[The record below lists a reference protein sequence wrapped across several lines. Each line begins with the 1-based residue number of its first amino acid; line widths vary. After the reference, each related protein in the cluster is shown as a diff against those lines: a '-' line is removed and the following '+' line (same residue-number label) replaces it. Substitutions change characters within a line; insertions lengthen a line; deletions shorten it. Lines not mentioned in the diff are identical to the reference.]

1 MKKVL
6 ITGANKGIG
15 FEAARQLLN
24 KGYYVY
30 LGSRN
35 LQRNRNC
42 SGGRGAD
49 S

>member
-15 FEAARQLLN
+15 LELTRQLIQ

-30 LGSRN
+30 MGSRD
-35 LQRNRNC
+35 LAGLEC
-42 SGGRGAD
+42 SAKIDGSR